1 MNQLGSKHA
10 LLSPDFS
17 RLLRSEARSKEVGM
31 GRGGVGEVHTRIPPP
46 RLLTPHI
53 CFLDQRV
60 FINKEPINRLLKT
73 ESSRGC

>member
-31 GRGGVGEVHTRIPPP
+31 EKGGVGEVQTRIPPP
-46 RLLTPHI
+46 APDAPHLLSRSA
-53 CFLDQRV
+53 RV
-60 FINKEPINRLLKT
+60 YQ
-73 ESSRGC
+73 

>member
-31 GRGGVGEVHTRIPPP
+31 GREGWEKCKREFPL